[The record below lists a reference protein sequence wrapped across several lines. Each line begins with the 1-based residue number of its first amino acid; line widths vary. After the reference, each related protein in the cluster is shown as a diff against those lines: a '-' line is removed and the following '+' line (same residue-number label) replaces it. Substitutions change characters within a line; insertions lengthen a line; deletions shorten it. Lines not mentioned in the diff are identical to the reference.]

1 VNQTRNPAANLATN
15 LATNPAAKL
24 AAGEPLPGRRPSRC
38 RQVGPLFDWFGTGDT
53 PLYEN
58 GPLVTRQSHDYY
70 RPMLDAIGALV
81 VGRHVFDMTDG
92 WGGKSPGGDHCVVV
106 SHRPAPKGWDPAAPF
121 HFVDNVTDAVRLAK
135 ELAGDRTVSIAAGDV
150 GGQIFEAGLVDE
162 VALDVVPVVFGTGKR
177 YFGPLSKQV
186 LIEDPD
192 EVVQGDRVL
201 HLRFRVR
208 K

>member
-1 VNQTRNPAANLATN
+1 MSKVTMQTIVSVDGFIATEN
-15 LATNPAAKL
+15 D
-24 AAGEPLPGRRPSRC
+24 E
-38 RQVGPLFDWFGTGDT
+38 VGPLFDWFETGDT
-53 PLYEN
+53 ALYEEN
-58 GPLVTRQSHDYY
+58 GPHITKQSHDYY
-70 RPMLDAIGALV
+70 RPRLDAIGALI

-92 WGGKSPGGDHCVVV
+92 WGGKSPAGDHCVVV
-106 SHRPAPKGWDPAAPF
+106 SHRPAPEGWDPDGPF

-135 ELAGDRTVSIAAGDV
+135 ELAGDRNVSIAAGDV

-177 YFGPLSKQV
+177 YFGPLSSQV
-186 LIEDPD
+186 LLENPD

-201 HLRFRVR
+201 HLCFRVR

>member
-1 VNQTRNPAANLATN
+1 MTKEIKHTIVSVDGFIATDDD
-15 LATNPAAKL
+15 
-24 AAGEPLPGRRPSRC
+24 
-38 RQVGPLFDWFGTGDT
+38 QVGPLFDWFQTGDV

-58 GPLVTRQSHDYY
+58 ESIAVTQPTYDYY
-70 RPMLDAIGALV
+70 RPMLDAIGTLI

-92 WGGKSPGGDHCVVV
+92 WGAKPPAGEHCVVV
-106 SHRPAPKGWDPAAPF
+106 SHRPAPEGWDPEAPF
-121 HFVDNVTDAVRLAK
+121 HFVDNVTDAVQLAK
-135 ELAGDRTVSIAAGDV
+135 ELAGDDRVVSIAAGDV

-162 VALDVVPVVFGTGKR
+162 VALDVVPVVFGSGKR
-177 YFGPLSKQV
+177 YFGSLSKQV
-186 LIEDPD
+186 MLENPD